1 MKQNKV
7 KPSSPEPTKQELIHR
22 WRIVE
27 FQTYYRKYKGV
38 LAPCKPI
45 VSSQDIYFNS
55 YKEAEDY
62 YNSHCGYDYWV
73 KSCQDTWHKA
83 YYEIIDN
90 HSAILRYTDSD
101 NYRIISW
108 SICDFYEDANQYNK
122 GYNIG

>member
-27 FQTYYRKYKGV
+27 FQTYYRKYRGI

-45 VSSQDIYFNS
+45 ISSQDIYFNS

-62 YNSHCGYDYWV
+62 YNSHCGYDSWV
-73 KSCQDTWHKA
+73 KSCHDTWHKA

-101 NYRIISW
+101 NYRICTW
-108 SICDFYEDANQYNK
+108 SICDFYEDANNYNGGVIK
-122 GYNIG
+122 N